1 MFKQYKCERLSSNP
15 ENFHL
20 LSDFKANSLGKGL
33 EEYLKQYA
41 WNEDIEGETCFYLIK
56 DIQNEIIA
64 YFSLKCGLLY
74 KPKNYIS
81 LDKEEQDFVD
91 LFIDALKNH
100 DTETVSNYYETGKTY
115 FNDENRIRRLYE
127 IALERKDDKMFSI
140 ELNEHNSVMV
150 QKCFSAIELKHF
162 CKNINYE
169 YNLDIPLGM
178 GIFWE
183 IIVPLIKHITDLI
196 GCKYL
201 YLFAADNTEIK
212 EQKQQ
217 VRKLLQYYRVNLKF
231 EDITDLT
238 IIKPDYDRYCLSLFQ
253 SIEQLLKNSEHIWD
267 EFLESNINN

>member
-1 MFKQYKCERLSSNP
+1 M
-15 ENFHL
+15 
-20 LSDFKANSLGKGL
+20 
-33 EEYLKQYA
+33 
-41 WNEDIEGETCFYLIK
+41 
-56 DIQNEIIA
+56 
-64 YFSLKCGLLY
+64 LY